1 MNDSLSFFGFSDE
14 PFKLTPDA
22 DYFYPSSSHEEALG
36 LLSFFLKDGDGFA
49 VLIGSP
55 GTGKTTLIRRLLK
68 SMPNNYTFAFIV
80 TPMLSPAQLL
90 KAILEDIGLK
100 AADEFT
106 ENINMLQDYLLN
118 LAKEKKKLLLI
129 IDEAQSLP
137 LESLEQI
144 RLLSN
149 IETNDFKPLQIL
161 LSGQPELE
169 KIIKN
174 KLSQLN
180 QRITIRC
187 YLKPLSKEE
196 TEEYIQYRFAKAG
209 GSIPLD
215 KKAKTLVFKISKGI
229 PRLINSI
236 MKRALLMAY
245 AENRK
250 SITKKDVVSA
260 AESLELFSSKRE
272 MFYILAGIFFAIVLI
287 AFVLFYFWRG

>member
-1 MNDSLSFFGFSDE
+1 MKKEWEFFGFSDE

-36 LLSFFLKDGDGFA
+36 LLSFFLKEGDGFA

-68 SMPNNYTFAFIV
+68 SIPDNYTFAFIV
-80 TPMLSPAQLL
+80 TPMLSPDQLL

-100 AADEFT
+100 STDNFAANLKE
-106 ENINMLQDYLLN
+106 LQTYLLS
-118 LAKEKKKLLLI
+118 LAKDKRKLLLV

-169 KIIKN
+169 GIIKN
-174 KLSQLN
+174 RLSQLN

-187 YLKPLSKEE
+187 YLKPLNREE

-215 KKAKTLVFKISKGI
+215 KKAKNLIFKISKGI
-229 PRLINSI
+229 PRLINSV

-245 AENRK
+245 AEKRK
-250 SITKKDVVSA
+250 SITKGDILTA
-260 AESLELFSSKRE
+260 AESLELFSSKKR
-272 MFYILAGIFFAIVLI
+272 MFYLFVGIFFAIILI
-287 AFVLFYFWRG
+287 AFILFYLWRG